1 MDSRVALGSLLIFT
15 FLGLLSVARRRCDGF
30 VHREGTK
37 DTKFGDWVS
46 PTLRTTSI
54 VIIANLAVRANNL
67 TQNGSDSD
75 IPGAK
80 DAKVAK

>member
-46 PTLRTTSI
+46 PTLRTT
-54 VIIANLAVRANNL
+54 
-67 TQNGSDSD
+67 GMD
-75 IPGAK
+75 IQTDDPIG
-80 DAKVAK
+80 DARLRRPPNFVLP